1 MLKRMRYLF
10 LFALLLAIPAMAC
23 AIIAG
28 DEPTQ
33 EAATVPPATEAPQP
47 TATSVP
53 ATATDTPA
61 PTTTPEQEEPT
72 RSPAVTN
79 GVLPTLPSAA
89 VDEVNLAD
97 SSYTHPQ
104 NLFSLVPPAGWEIT
118 DEDGSTSIEAPD
130 GSGFIYVQVTNTGHA
145 LDDASFTSFVGHR
158 DLNFFSGFD
167 DYTELS
173 QEVDTETDIAS
184 VTKSVSFEG
193 IPQTIITVYDQYDAI
208 IYSYDFWTDEDNFEA
223 YSDLYSRLIDTI
235 EVNPDAGTEQV
246 VYNWIYTFTGPMDL
260 FTIEVPTPWRYEQTE
275 GESAI
280 VDTFYAPDEHAV
292 IQNIAYDEGQEI
304 SRSEAGAFALELL
317 RSYYADDIQILD
329 DQLQPDGS
337 ERLIWT
343 SPSGDYSGTSFLET
357 RGTTFLLFTTMYDNP
372 YEDVYLETLN
382 YTIDTYEVPEE

>member
-1 MLKRMRYLF
+1 M
-10 LFALLLAIPAMAC
+10 
-23 AIIAG
+23 
-28 DEPTQ
+28 
-33 EAATVPPATEAPQP
+33 
-47 TATSVP
+47 
-53 ATATDTPA
+53 TDGA
-61 PTTTPEQEEPT
+61 
-72 RSPAVTN
+72 
-79 GVLPTLPSAA
+79 LPTLPGSA
-89 VDEVNLAD
+89 VEEVELAD

-104 NLFSLVPPAGWEIT
+104 NLFSLVPPAGWEIS

-130 GSGFIYVQVTNTGHA
+130 GSGFIYVQVTNTGYA
-145 LDDASFTSFVGHR
+145 LDDTSFTSFVEHR

-167 DYTELS
+167 DYTEVS
-173 QEVDTETDIAS
+173 QEVDPDTDVAS

-193 IPQTIITVYDQYDAI
+193 VPQTIITVYDQYDAI
-208 IYSYDFWTDEDNFEA
+208 IYSYDFWTDETNFGA
-223 YSDLYSRLIDTI
+223 YSDLYSRLIESI

-246 VYNWIYTFTGPMDL
+246 VYNWIYTFSGPLDL

-329 DQLQPDGS
+329 DQVQPDGS

-372 YEDVYLETLN
+372 FEDVYLETLN